1 VAKKSACQ
9 YWKLNLSGEP
19 WPTNFSP
26 PAPTGFFVS
35 QEGPLVSR
43 NKSDASGPLAGK
55 RIVITRA
62 PEQAGELVNALESLG
77 AHVFLLPTVS
87 FALPE
92 NSAELD
98 AVLGRL
104 TDFDWILFTSQNA
117 VRFFCCRWTETGRE
131 RAVLGSVRARLAA
144 VGSATA
150 RAITAEGMRV
160 DYVAQTQTGESL
172 AGELRDSMA
181 GKEVLLPRS
190 DRVDDRLPSALH
202 EAGARVTEVVA
213 YRTLRPEKLDHEIL
227 TSVRHSEI
235 DAIVF
240 ASPSAFHNLAVFVP
254 STELAALSNRIQ
266 FATIGSTTTRALR
279 EAGVRVT
286 IESNDSSSA
295 RLADAIAKY
304 YQRQTSTV
312 RHA

>member
-1 VAKKSACQ
+1 LA
-9 YWKLNLSGEP
+9 NH
-19 WPTNFSP
+19 
-26 PAPTGFFVS
+26 
-35 QEGPLVSR
+35 

-62 PEQAGELVNALESLG
+62 PEQAGELVSALESLG
-77 AHVFLLPTVS
+77 AHVCLLPTVS
-87 FALPE
+87 FAPLQ
-92 NSAELD
+92 NFAEFD
-98 AVLGRL
+98 AALGRL
-104 TDFDWILFTSQNA
+104 SDFDWILFTSQNA
-117 VRFFCCRWTETGRE
+117 VRFFCRRWTETGRE
-131 RAVLGSVRARLAA
+131 PAAPGSVGGRVAA
-144 VGSATA
+144 VGAATA
-150 RAITAEGMRV
+150 KVLAAEGMRV

-172 AGELRDSMA
+172 AAELRDSVA

-190 DRVDDRLPSALH
+190 DRVDDRLPSALR

-240 ASPSAFHNLAVFVP
+240 ASPSAFHNLAVLVP

-279 EAGVRVT
+279 EAGLRVA

-295 RLADAIAKY
+295 GLADAIAKY

>member
-1 VAKKSACQ
+1 M
-9 YWKLNLSGEP
+9 
-19 WPTNFSP
+19 
-26 PAPTGFFVS
+26 
-35 QEGPLVSR
+35 VSR
-43 NKSDASGPLAGK
+43 NKSAASGPLAGK

-62 PEQAGELVNALESLG
+62 PEQAGELVSALESLG

-87 FALPE
+87 FAPPE
-92 NSAELD
+92 SPAALD
-98 AVLGRL
+98 AALERL
-104 TDFDWILFTSQNA
+104 TEFDWILFTSQNA
-117 VRFFCCRWTETGRE
+117 VRFFCRRWTETARE
-131 RAVLGSVRARLAA
+131 RAVPGALRARVAA

-160 DYVAQTQTGESL
+160 DYIAQTQTGESL

-181 GKEVLLPRS
+181 GKKVLLPRS
-190 DRVDDRLPSALH
+190 DRVDDRLPSALR
-202 EAGARVTEVVA
+202 ETGARVTEVVA
-213 YRTLRPEKLDHEIL
+213 YRTLRPEKLNHEIL

-240 ASPSAFHNLAVFVP
+240 ASPSAFHNLAVSVP
-254 STELAALSNRIQ
+254 STELAALSNRIR

-279 EAGVRVT
+279 EAGVRVA

-295 RLADAIAKY
+295 GLADAIAKH
-304 YQRQTSTV
+304 YQRHTSTV

>member
-1 VAKKSACQ
+1 
-9 YWKLNLSGEP
+9 
-19 WPTNFSP
+19 
-26 PAPTGFFVS
+26 
-35 QEGPLVSR
+35 LVSR
-43 NKSDASGPLAGK
+43 NKSDASGALAGK

-62 PEQAGELVNALESLG
+62 PEQAGELVSALESLG
-77 AHVFLLPTVS
+77 AQVFLLPTVR
-87 FALPE
+87 FAPPE
-92 NSAELD
+92 SPAELD
-98 AVLGRL
+98 AALERL
-104 TDFDWILFTSQNA
+104 TEFDWILFTSQNA
-117 VRFFCCRWTETGRE
+117 VRFFCRRWTETGRK
-131 RAVLGSVRARLAA
+131 RAVPGAVRARVAA

-150 RAITAEGMRV
+150 RAVTAEGMRV

-172 AGELRDSMA
+172 AVELGDSMA

-190 DRVDDRLPSALH
+190 DRVDDRLPSALR
-202 EAGARVTEVVA
+202 ETGARVTEVVA

-240 ASPSAFHNLAVFVP
+240 ASPSAFHNLAVLVP
-254 STELAALSNRIQ
+254 SSELAALSNRIQ

-279 EAGVRVT
+279 EAGVRVA

-295 RLADAIAKY
+295 GLADAIAKH

>member
-1 VAKKSACQ
+1 
-9 YWKLNLSGEP
+9 
-19 WPTNFSP
+19 
-26 PAPTGFFVS
+26 
-35 QEGPLVSR
+35 
-43 NKSDASGPLAGK
+43 
-55 RIVITRA
+55 
-62 PEQAGELVNALESLG
+62 
-77 AHVFLLPTVS
+77 
-87 FALPE
+87 
-92 NSAELD
+92 
-98 AVLGRL
+98 
-104 TDFDWILFTSQNA
+104 
-117 VRFFCCRWTETGRE
+117 
-131 RAVLGSVRARLAA
+131 
-144 VGSATA
+144 
-150 RAITAEGMRV
+150 
-160 DYVAQTQTGESL
+160 
-172 AGELRDSMA
+172 MA

-213 YRTLRPEKLDHEIL
+213 YRTLGPEKLDHEIL
-227 TSVRHSEI
+227 TSVRHAEI

>member
-1 VAKKSACQ
+1 M
-9 YWKLNLSGEP
+9 
-19 WPTNFSP
+19 
-26 PAPTGFFVS
+26 
-35 QEGPLVSR
+35 VSR

-62 PEQAGELVNALESLG
+62 PEQAAELVSALESLG
-77 AHVFLLPTVS
+77 AQVFLLPTVS
-87 FALPE
+87 FAPPE
-92 NSAELD
+92 SPAGLD
-98 AVLGRL
+98 AALERL
-104 TDFDWILFTSQNA
+104 TEFDWILFTSQNA
-117 VRFFCCRWTETGRE
+117 VRFFCRRWTETGRE
-131 RAVLGSVRARLAA
+131 RAVPGAVRARVAA

-160 DYVAQTQTGESL
+160 DYIAQTQTGESL

-181 GKEVLLPRS
+181 GKKVLLPRS
-190 DRVDDRLPSALH
+190 DRVDDRLPSALR
-202 EAGARVTEVVA
+202 ESGARVTEVVA
-213 YRTLRPEKLDHEIL
+213 YRTLRPEKLNPEIL

-240 ASPSAFHNLAVFVP
+240 ASPSAFHNLAGLVP

-266 FATIGSTTTRALR
+266 FATIGSSTTRALR
-279 EAGVRVT
+279 EAGVRVA

-295 RLADAIAKY
+295 GLADAIAKH

>member
-1 VAKKSACQ
+1 
-9 YWKLNLSGEP
+9 
-19 WPTNFSP
+19 
-26 PAPTGFFVS
+26 
-35 QEGPLVSR
+35 LVNR

-55 RIVITRA
+55 RIAITRA
-62 PEQAGELVNALESLG
+62 QEQAGGLVSALESLG

-87 FALPE
+87 FAPPQ
-92 NSAELD
+92 NCAELD
-98 AVLGRL
+98 AALGRL

-117 VRFFCCRWTETGRE
+117 VRFFCRRWTETGRE
-131 RAVLGSVRARLAA
+131 AAAPGSVRGRVAA
-144 VGSATA
+144 VGAATA
-150 RAITAEGMRV
+150 KVLAAEGMRV

-172 AGELRDSMA
+172 AAELSDSVA

-190 DRVDDRLPSALH
+190 DRVDDRLPSALR

-240 ASPSAFHNLAVFVP
+240 ASPSAFHNLAVLVP

-279 EAGVRVT
+279 EAGVRVA

-295 RLADAIAKY
+295 GLADAIAKY

>member
-1 VAKKSACQ
+1 M
-9 YWKLNLSGEP
+9 
-19 WPTNFSP
+19 
-26 PAPTGFFVS
+26 
-35 QEGPLVSR
+35 VSR
-43 NKSDASGPLAGK
+43 NKSDASAPLAGK

-77 AHVFLLPTVS
+77 AHVFLLPTVR
-87 FALPE
+87 FAPPE
-92 NSAELD
+92 NSAEFD

-117 VRFFCCRWTETGRE
+117 VGFFCRRWTETGRE

-172 AGELRDSMA
+172 AAELRDSMA

-190 DRVDDRLPSALH
+190 DRVDDRLPSVLR

-213 YRTLRPEKLDHEIL
+213 YRTLRPEKLNHEIL

-254 STELAALSNRIQ
+254 STELAALSNRIE

-295 RLADAIAKY
+295 RLAEAIAKH